1 MNSNSHSAELL
12 ANKEKVAAS
21 LRDLMAGTE
30 ELLRSTASYTGEEV
44 ERARDRLKTQL
55 ENARSMAG
63 TWESTAAERYRYVAD
78 ATDEYVHE
86 NAWKS
91 IGMAAVVGLLLG
103 ACLSSGNDRR

>member
-12 ANKEKVAAS
+12 AGKEKVATS
-21 LRDLMAGTE
+21 LRELMAGTE
-30 ELLRSTASYTGEEV
+30 ELLRTTASYTGEEI
-44 ERARDRLKTQL
+44 ERARQRLKIQL

-63 TWESTAAERYRYVAD
+63 SWESTAAERYRYVAD

-91 IGMAAVVGLLLG
+91 IGIAAVLGLLLG
-103 ACLSSGNDRR
+103 ACLSSSNDRR

>member
-1 MNSNSHSAELL
+1 
-12 ANKEKVAAS
+12 
-21 LRDLMAGTE
+21 
-30 ELLRSTASYTGEEV
+30 
-44 ERARDRLKTQL
+44 
-55 ENARSMAG
+55 MAG

-103 ACLSSGNDRR
+103 ACLSSGHDRR

>member
-21 LRDLMAGTE
+21 LRELMAGTE
-30 ELLRSTASYTGEEV
+30 DLLRSTASYTGEEV
-44 ERARDRLKTQL
+44 ERARERLKSQL

-103 ACLSSGNDRR
+103 ACLSSGHDRR